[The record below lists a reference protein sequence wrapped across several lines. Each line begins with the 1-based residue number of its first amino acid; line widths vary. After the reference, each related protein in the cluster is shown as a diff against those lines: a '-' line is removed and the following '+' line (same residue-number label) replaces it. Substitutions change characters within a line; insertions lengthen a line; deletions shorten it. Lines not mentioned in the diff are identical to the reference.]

1 MILKG
6 RESLIRLIGRRRRFL
21 RRRSLITSSV
31 PQIGCKEDKDEVN
44 TESGFGNGNGVEES
58 GNGNGNGN
66 GDEEWVHCPVC
77 GKKVR
82 GEEPVINS
90 HLDKCLARGT
100 KRKLSQ
106 CTLFQLKFCTRP
118 EVTAS
123 SIDSNLTRTEFGSSA
138 NDGNIHALAS
148 EMRNSDV
155 SKNNVQD
162 ESSSSSVSLTLT
174 TSRSNIFTRNSSF
187 YNRVD
192 RAENLDGLPDFDD
205 ECKPLYG
212 AKSMQI
218 VGLDGFPQHQIS
230 DDTIDN
236 FTGSLLSLSEN
247 RTPTYEEPLEDDDNS
262 KILLDTFIVG
272 RKFADDTELI
282 IGAMVMLSRDSKNVK
297 DPNAIKVLT
306 KDTGHSKELG
316 FIPRELAQYVSPL
329 IDNFQMRFEG
339 HITSIPQ
346 HPHAVV
352 PIQIYSSSIASFGEK
367 DSSSLQ
373 EFNSF
378 RRNALCAAEFLK
390 TRPPIPAKYQ
400 HNLLLLLK
408 EVLKINAHLFAEGEK
423 TLLKAFFSLSDDSQR
438 LFARLYARKGPWF
451 RTASLS
457 YAEICDYKEAVKG
470 LSEAECVTSFE
481 SIDKLQI
488 GDLKEVLDVL
498 NVGELRDLYSLNKP
512 HRKIVRNS
520 DHGTRKQD
528 YVARLLGAYESGLCP
543 NLQSMILGKTGS
555 CIRISALA
563 ESVFWRAERL
573 FFLNGE
579 QDLSA
584 FLLVDLGIVKY
595 PAYNCIFTDQI
606 FPDRSGLLSYEEA
619 IEVAQV
625 MDESLDENNNE
636 LVSRCIEIS
645 ASHVSSF
652 VEEDRS
658 SHFGSMTAFLSCFS
672 ASWVYSKVILL
683 GVSFL
688 EHERSSL
695 SHKLCSK
702 STLACSPSSW
712 QSFQPVEH
720 LFYVRYKDAIDLLKL
735 LLVKFKSDRR
745 RGYWTLRLSID
756 LEHVGCLDE
765 SLEVAEKGLLDSWVR
780 AGCIVALQ
788 RRVLRLGK
796 PPRRWK
802 TPTFSNSINRKIVE
816 VQVQGRPVNCKTG
829 VKNVFYG
836 EDGERCGVEE
846 LALEYYAGEG
856 GCWQGVHTESGIWLT
871 IFGLLMWDIVFADV
885 PNVFR
890 TKFQTAPLD
899 LETDSFYEVRRGLVE
914 GLLDKIEHGM
924 AEELLIMSWESHVGT
939 VCRGVKW
946 DKHTLSELRT
956 AVTCI
961 GGPCLASICRNL
973 AQDYRSWSSGMPDLL
988 LWRFHDDY
996 RGEAKLVEVKGPR
1009 DRLSEQQRAWLLF
1022 LMDCG
1027 FNVEVSIVSF
1037 SLVTTLYISLGFM
1050 GAKLFGP
1057 QVSSQITLSMPHD
1070 QIITKIALWATI
1082 LTPMTKYALEFAPF
1096 AIELE
1101 ENLPSS
1107 MKSKV
1112 KMMIRG
1118 IVGSILLL
1126 VILILALCVPYFE
1139 HVLSLTGSLV
1149 GVGICQTMT
1158 LDVETFDT
1166 IDSVK
1171 DKIYEKAGIK
1181 AEHQRLVFGGKQLE
1195 NGTVKDYD
1203 IKKESTLH
1211 LVLRLLGA
1219 ATS

>member
-1 MILKG
+1 MMLKG
-6 RESLIRLIGRRRRFL
+6 RESLIRLVGRRRRFL

-31 PQIGCKEDKDEVN
+31 PQIGYKEDKDEVN
-44 TESGFGNGNGVEES
+44 TESG
-58 GNGNGNGN
+58 NGN
-66 GDEEWVHCPVC
+66 GDEQWVDCPVC
-77 GKKVR
+77 GAKVR

-106 CTLFQLKFCTRP
+106 CTLFQLKFCARP
-118 EVTAS
+118 KVTAS
-123 SIDSNLTRTEFGSSA
+123 FIDSDLTRTEFGSSA
-138 NDGNIHALAS
+138 NDGNIPVLAS

-162 ESSSSSVSLTLT
+162 ESSSSSVSLTLA
-174 TSRSNIFTRNSSF
+174 TSRSNILTRNSSLCS
-187 YNRVD
+187 RVD

-205 ECKPLYG
+205 ECKSLSG

-218 VGLDGFPQHQIS
+218 VGLEGFPHHQIS
-230 DDTIDN
+230 DDKIDN
-236 FTGSLLSLSEN
+236 FTGSPLSLSEN
-247 RTPTYEEPLEDDDNS
+247 RTPTYVEPLEDDDNS

-282 IGAMVMLSRDSKNVK
+282 IGAMVMLSRDSENVK

-329 IDNFQMRFEG
+329 IDNFQMTFEG
-339 HITSIPQ
+339 HITSIPR

-367 DSSSLQ
+367 DSSSFQ

-378 RRNALCAAEFLK
+378 RKNALCAAEFSK
-390 TRPPIPAKYQ
+390 THPPVPAKYQ

-423 TLLKAFFSLSDDSQR
+423 TLLKAFLSLSDDSQR

-451 RTASLS
+451 RTASIS

-470 LSEAECVTSFE
+470 LSEAECVTLFE

-488 GDLKEVLDVL
+488 GDLMEVLDVL
-498 NVGELRDLYSLNKP
+498 NVGELRDLYSLNKS
-512 HRKIVRNS
+512 HKKIVRNS

-528 YVARLLGAYESGLCP
+528 YIARLLGAYESGLCP
-543 NLQSMILGKTGS
+543 NLQSMILRKTGS

-606 FPDRSGLLSYEEA
+606 FPDRSDLLSYEEA

-645 ASHVSSF
+645 ASQVSSF

-688 EHERSSL
+688 EHER
-695 SHKLCSK
+695 
-702 STLACSPSSW
+702 
-712 QSFQPVEH
+712 
-720 LFYVRYKDAIDLLKL
+720 RYKDAIDLLKL

-788 RRVLRLGK
+788 RRVLRLG
-796 PPRRWK
+796 
-802 TPTFSNSINRKIVE
+802 
-816 VQVQGRPVNCKTG
+816 
-829 VKNVFYG
+829 
-836 EDGERCGVEE
+836 
-846 LALEYYAGEG
+846 
-856 GCWQGVHTESGIWLT
+856 SG
-871 IFGLLMWDIVFADV
+871 
-885 PNVFR
+885 
-890 TKFQTAPLD
+890 QT
-899 LETDSFYEVRRGLVE
+899 
-914 GLLDKIEHGM
+914 
-924 AEELLIMSWESHVGT
+924 
-939 VCRGVKW
+939 
-946 DKHTLSELRT
+946 SELQNRGEE
-956 AVTCI
+956 C
-961 GGPCLASICRNL
+961 
-973 AQDYRSWSSGMPDLL
+973 L
-988 LWRFHDDY
+988 LW
-996 RGEAKLVEVKGPR
+996 
-1009 DRLSEQQRAWLLF
+1009 
-1022 LMDCG
+1022 
-1027 FNVEVSIVSF
+1027 
-1037 SLVTTLYISLGFM
+1037 
-1050 GAKLFGP
+1050 
-1057 QVSSQITLSMPHD
+1057 
-1070 QIITKIALWATI
+1070 
-1082 LTPMTKYALEFAPF
+1082 
-1096 AIELE
+1096 
-1101 ENLPSS
+1101 
-1107 MKSKV
+1107 
-1112 KMMIRG
+1112 
-1118 IVGSILLL
+1118 
-1126 VILILALCVPYFE
+1126 
-1139 HVLSLTGSLV
+1139 
-1149 GVGICQTMT
+1149 
-1158 LDVETFDT
+1158 
-1166 IDSVK
+1166 
-1171 DKIYEKAGIK
+1171 
-1181 AEHQRLVFGGKQLE
+1181 
-1195 NGTVKDYD
+1195 
-1203 IKKESTLH
+1203 
-1211 LVLRLLGA
+1211 
-1219 ATS
+1219 

>member
-1 MILKG
+1 MLKG
-6 RESLIRLIGRRRRFL
+6 RESLIRLIGRRRRH
-21 RRRSLITSSV
+21 RRHSLLTSTQGLEIA
-31 PQIGCKEDKDEVN
+31 PKEDKDEVS
-44 TESGFGNGNGVEES
+44 TV
-58 GNGNGNGN
+58 NGNGNEG
-66 GDEEWVHCPVC
+66 EEMVDCPVC
-77 GKKVR
+77 RKKVR
-82 GEEPVINS
+82 GEINS

-118 EVTAS
+118 KVTVS
-123 SIDSNLTRTEFGSSA
+123 SVESNFTRTDVGPRA
-138 NDGNIHALAS
+138 GDGNICDLAS
-148 EMRNSDV
+148 EISSSDGPE
-155 SKNNVQD
+155 NNVQD
-162 ESSSSSVSLTLT
+162 ESNSSSVSLTLT
-174 TSRSNIFTRNSSF
+174 TNRSKICTGESSVCNGV
-187 YNRVD
+187 NRM
-192 RAENLDGLPDFDD
+192 ENLDGLVKFDD
-205 ECKPLYG
+205 ECKLLSG
-212 AKSMQI
+212 AKSTI
-218 VGLDGFPQHQIS
+218 SRLEDCPHHQIS
-230 DDTIDN
+230 DDRIDN
-236 FTGSLLSLSEN
+236 ITHSPLSPSEN
-247 RTPTYEEPLEDDDNS
+247 GTSKCVEPLEDDDNS

-272 RKFADDTELI
+272 RKFGDDIELT
-282 IGAMVMLSRDSKNVK
+282 IGAMVMLSRDSQNVK

-306 KDTGHSKELG
+306 EDTGQSKELG
-316 FIPRELAQYVSPL
+316 FIPRELAQYLSPL
-329 IDNFQMRFEG
+329 IDKFQLMFEG

-346 HPHAVV
+346 HPRAVV
-352 PIQIYSSSIASFGEK
+352 PIQMYSSSIGSFDEK
-367 DSSSLQ
+367 DSSSFQ

-378 RRNALCAAEFLK
+378 RRNALCAAEFSK
-390 TRPPIPAKYQ
+390 THPPIPAKYQ

-408 EVLKINAHLFAEGEK
+408 EVLESNAHLFTEGEK
-423 TLLKAFFSLSDDSQR
+423 TLLKSFLSLSDDSQR
-438 LFARLYARKGPWF
+438 LFARLYARPWF
-451 RTASLS
+451 RMASIS
-457 YAEICDYKEAVKG
+457 YAEICDYEEAVKG
-470 LSEAECVTSFE
+470 LSGRHIVLHCEAECVSLFE

-488 GDLKEVLDVL
+488 DDLKEVLNVL
-498 NVGELRDLYSLNKP
+498 NVGELRDLVCSLNKS
-512 HRKIVRNS
+512 HKKIAQNS

-528 YVARLLGAYESGLCP
+528 YVARVLGAYESGLCP
-543 NLQSMILGKTGS
+543 NLPSMILGKTGS
-555 CIRISALA
+555 CVRISASA

-606 FPDRSGLLSYEEA
+606 FPDRSDLLSYEEA
-619 IEVAQV
+619 IEVAQG

-658 SHFGSMTAFLSCFS
+658 SDSGSMAAFLSCFS

-688 EHERSSL
+688 EHER
-695 SHKLCSK
+695 
-702 STLACSPSSW
+702 
-712 QSFQPVEH
+712 
-720 LFYVRYKDAIDLLKL
+720 RYKDAIDLLKL

-745 RGYWTLRLSID
+745 RGYWTLRLSVD
-756 LEHVGCLDE
+756 LEHVGWLDE
-765 SLEVAEKGLLDSWVR
+765 SLEVAEKGLLDPWVR
-780 AGCIVALQ
+780 AGSIVALQ

-802 TPTFSNSINRKIVE
+802 TPSFLDSVNRKIVE
-816 VQVQGRPVNCKTG
+816 VHVQGRPVNCKTG

-871 IFGLLMWDIVFADV
+871 IFGLLMWDVVFADV

-914 GLLDKIEHGM
+914 ALLDKIEHGM

-939 VCRGVKW
+939 ACRGVNW
-946 DKHTLSELRT
+946 DKHSLSELRA

-1027 FNVEVSIVSF
+1027 FNVEVCKVS
-1037 SLVTTLYISLGFM
+1037 
-1050 GAKLFGP
+1050 
-1057 QVSSQITLSMPHD
+1057 H
-1070 QIITKIALWATI
+1070 
-1082 LTPMTKYALEFAPF
+1082 AP
-1096 AIELE
+1096 I
-1101 ENLPSS
+1101 
-1107 MKSKV
+1107 
-1112 KMMIRG
+1112 
-1118 IVGSILLL
+1118 
-1126 VILILALCVPYFE
+1126 
-1139 HVLSLTGSLV
+1139 
-1149 GVGICQTMT
+1149 
-1158 LDVETFDT
+1158 
-1166 IDSVK
+1166 
-1171 DKIYEKAGIK
+1171 
-1181 AEHQRLVFGGKQLE
+1181 
-1195 NGTVKDYD
+1195 
-1203 IKKESTLH
+1203 
-1211 LVLRLLGA
+1211 
-1219 ATS
+1219 

>member
-1 MILKG
+1 MLKG

-21 RRRSLITSSV
+21 RRRSLLSSSA
-31 PQIGCKEDKDEVN
+31 PQIGCKEDKDEVS
-44 TESGFGNGNGVEES
+44 TESGK
-58 GNGNGNGN
+58 GNGN
-66 GDEEWVHCPVC
+66 GDGDEEWVDCPVC

-82 GEEPVINS
+82 GEAPVINS

-118 EVTAS
+118 KVTVS
-123 SIDSNLTRTEFGSSA
+123 SIDSDLTRTEFRPST
-138 NDGNIHALAS
+138 NDGNIHDLAS
-148 EMRNSDV
+148 EMINSDGPE
-155 SKNNVQD
+155 NNVQD

-174 TSRSNIFTRNSSF
+174 TNRSKICTRKSSIC
-187 YNRVD
+187 NRVN
-192 RAENLDGLPDFDD
+192 RVENFDGVPEFDD
-205 ECKPLYG
+205 ECKLLSG

-218 VGLDGFPQHQIS
+218 LGLEGFPQHQIS
-230 DDTIDN
+230 DDRIENIMD
-236 FTGSLLSLSEN
+236 SLLSLSEN
-247 RTPTYEEPLEDDDNS
+247 RTPKCVEPLEDDDNS
-262 KILLDTFIVG
+262 KILLDSFIVG
-272 RKFADDTELI
+272 RKFGDDTELT
-282 IGAMVMLSRDSKNVK
+282 IGEMVMLSRDSENVK

-316 FIPRELAQYVSPL
+316 FIPRDLAQYLSPL
-329 IDNFQMRFEG
+329 IDNFQLTFEG
-339 HITSIPQ
+339 HISSIPQ

-367 DSSSLQ
+367 DSSLQ

-378 RRNALCAAEFLK
+378 RRNALCAAEFSK
-390 TRPPIPAKYQ
+390 THPPIPAKYQ

-408 EVLKINAHLFAEGEK
+408 EVLKINAHLFTEGEK
-423 TLLKAFFSLSDDSQR
+423 TLLKAFLSLSDDSQR

-451 RTASLS
+451 RTASIS
-457 YAEICDYKEAVKG
+457 YAEICDYEEAVNG
-470 LSEAECVTSFE
+470 LSEAECVTLFE
-481 SIDKLQI
+481 PVDKLQI
-488 GDLKEVLDVL
+488 GDVKEVLNVL
-498 NVGELRDLYSLNKP
+498 NVGELRDLLCSLNKS
-512 HRKIVRNS
+512 HKKIVQNS

-528 YVARLLGAYESGLCP
+528 YIARVVGAYESGLCP
-543 NLQSMILGKTGS
+543 NLPSMILGKTGS
-555 CIRISALA
+555 CIRISASA

-606 FPDRSGLLSYEEA
+606 FPDRSDLLSYEEA

-658 SHFGSMTAFLSCFS
+658 SHSGSMAAFLSCFS

-688 EHERSSL
+688 EHER
-695 SHKLCSK
+695 
-702 STLACSPSSW
+702 
-712 QSFQPVEH
+712 
-720 LFYVRYKDAIDLLKL
+720 RYKDAIDLLKL

-765 SLEVAEKGLLDSWVR
+765 SLEVAEKGLFDPWVR
-780 AGCIVALQ
+780 AGSIVALQ

-802 TPTFSNSINRKIVE
+802 TPSFSNSVSRKIVE
-816 VQVQGRPVNCKTG
+816 VHVQGRPVNCKTG

-856 GCWQGVHTESGIWLT
+856 GGWQGVHTESGIWLT

-914 GLLDKIEHGM
+914 ALLDKIEHGM

-939 VCRGVKW
+939 ACRGVNW
-946 DKHTLSELRT
+946 DKHSLSELRA

-1027 FNVEVSIVSF
+1027 FNVEVCKVSN
-1037 SLVTTLYISLGFM
+1037 
-1050 GAKLFGP
+1050 
-1057 QVSSQITLSMPHD
+1057 
-1070 QIITKIALWATI
+1070 
-1082 LTPMTKYALEFAPF
+1082 AP
-1096 AIELE
+1096 I
-1101 ENLPSS
+1101 
-1107 MKSKV
+1107 
-1112 KMMIRG
+1112 
-1118 IVGSILLL
+1118 
-1126 VILILALCVPYFE
+1126 
-1139 HVLSLTGSLV
+1139 
-1149 GVGICQTMT
+1149 
-1158 LDVETFDT
+1158 
-1166 IDSVK
+1166 
-1171 DKIYEKAGIK
+1171 
-1181 AEHQRLVFGGKQLE
+1181 
-1195 NGTVKDYD
+1195 
-1203 IKKESTLH
+1203 
-1211 LVLRLLGA
+1211 
-1219 ATS
+1219 

>member
-1 MILKG
+1 MLKG
-6 RESLIRLIGRRRRFL
+6 RESLIRLIGRRRRL
-21 RRRSLITSSV
+21 RHSLLSSSA
-31 PQIGCKEDKDEVN
+31 PQGLLIAPKEDKDEV
-44 TESGFGNGNGVEES
+44 TT
-58 GNGNGNGN
+58 GNGNGNG
-66 GDEEWVHCPVC
+66 GEEMVDCPVC
-77 GKKVR
+77 GNKVR
-82 GEEPVINS
+82 GEINS

-118 EVTAS
+118 KVTVS
-123 SIDSNLTRTEFGSSA
+123 SVESDFTRTDVGPSA
-138 NDGNIHALAS
+138 IDGNICDLAS
-148 EMRNSDV
+148 DISSSDGPL
-155 SKNNVQD
+155 NNVQD
-162 ESSSSSVSLTLT
+162 ESNSSPVSLTLT
-174 TSRSNIFTRNSSF
+174 TNRSNICSRESSVCNGV
-187 YNRVD
+187 NRI
-192 RAENLDGLPDFDD
+192 ENLDGLVKFDD
-205 ECKPLYG
+205 ECKLLSG
-212 AKSMQI
+212 ANPTIS
-218 VGLDGFPQHQIS
+218 GLEDSPQHQIS
-230 DDTIDN
+230 DNRIDN
-236 FTGSLLSLSEN
+236 ITNSPLSLSEN
-247 RTPTYEEPLEDDDNS
+247 GTSKCVEPLEDDD

-272 RKFADDTELI
+272 RKFGGVIELT
-282 IGAMVMLSRDSKNVK
+282 IGAMVMLSRDSQNVK
-297 DPNAIKVLT
+297 DTNAIKVLT
-306 KDTGHSKELG
+306 EDTGHSKELG
-316 FIPRELAQYVSPL
+316 FIPRELAQYLSPL
-329 IDNFQMRFEG
+329 IDKFQLRFEG

-346 HPHAVV
+346 PPRAVV
-352 PIQIYSSSIASFGEK
+352 PIQIYSSSIASFGKK
-367 DSSSLQ
+367 DSYGFQ

-378 RRNALCAAEFLK
+378 RRNALCAAEFSK
-390 TRPPIPAKYQ
+390 THPPIPAKYQ

-408 EVLKINAHLFAEGEK
+408 EVLKINAHLFTEGEK
-423 TLLKAFFSLSDDSQR
+423 TLLKSFLSLSDDSQR

-451 RTASLS
+451 RMARIS
-457 YAEICDYKEAVKG
+457 YAEICDYEEAVKG
-470 LSEAECVTSFE
+470 LSEAECVTLFE

-488 GDLKEVLDVL
+488 DDLKEVLNVL
-498 NVGELRDLYSLNKP
+498 NVGELWDLLCSLNKS
-512 HRKIVRNS
+512 HKKIVQKS

-528 YVARLLGAYESGLCP
+528 YIARVLGAYESGLCP
-543 NLQSMILGKTGS
+543 NLPSMILGKTGS
-555 CIRISALA
+555 CIRISASA

-606 FPDRSGLLSYEEA
+606 FPDRSDLLSYEEA

-658 SHFGSMTAFLSCFS
+658 SHSGSMVAFLSCFS

-688 EHERSSL
+688 EHER
-695 SHKLCSK
+695 
-702 STLACSPSSW
+702 
-712 QSFQPVEH
+712 
-720 LFYVRYKDAIDLLKL
+720 RYKDAIDLLKL

-745 RGYWTLRLSID
+745 RGYWTMRLSVD

-765 SLEVAEKGLLDSWVR
+765 SLEVAEKGLLDPWVR
-780 AGCIVALQ
+780 AGSIVALK

-802 TPTFSNSINRKIVE
+802 TPSFSNSFNRKIVE
-816 VQVQGRPVNCKTG
+816 VHVQGRPVNCKTG

-871 IFGLLMWDIVFADV
+871 IFGILMWDVVFADV

-914 GLLDKIEHGM
+914 ALLDKIEHGM
-924 AEELLIMSWESHVGT
+924 AEELLIMSWESHAGT
-939 VCRGVKW
+939 ACRGVNW
-946 DKHTLSELRT
+946 DKHSLSELRA

-1027 FNVEVSIVSF
+1027 FNVEVCKVS
-1037 SLVTTLYISLGFM
+1037 
-1050 GAKLFGP
+1050 
-1057 QVSSQITLSMPHD
+1057 H
-1070 QIITKIALWATI
+1070 
-1082 LTPMTKYALEFAPF
+1082 TP
-1096 AIELE
+1096 I
-1101 ENLPSS
+1101 
-1107 MKSKV
+1107 
-1112 KMMIRG
+1112 
-1118 IVGSILLL
+1118 
-1126 VILILALCVPYFE
+1126 
-1139 HVLSLTGSLV
+1139 
-1149 GVGICQTMT
+1149 
-1158 LDVETFDT
+1158 
-1166 IDSVK
+1166 
-1171 DKIYEKAGIK
+1171 
-1181 AEHQRLVFGGKQLE
+1181 
-1195 NGTVKDYD
+1195 
-1203 IKKESTLH
+1203 
-1211 LVLRLLGA
+1211 
-1219 ATS
+1219 

>member
-1 MILKG
+1 MMLKG

-21 RRRSLITSSV
+21 RCRSLITTSV
-31 PQIGCKEDKDEVN
+31 PQIGSKEDKDEVS
-44 TESGFGNGNGVEES
+44 TES
-58 GNGNGNGN
+58 GNG
-66 GDEEWVHCPVC
+66 DEVWVDCPVC

-118 EVTAS
+118 KVTAS
-123 SIDSNLTRTEFGSSA
+123 SIESDLTRTEFSSSA
-138 NDGNIHALAS
+138 NDHNIYDLAS
-148 EMRNSDV
+148 EMRNSDG
-155 SKNNVQD
+155 SNNKD

-174 TSRSNIFTRNSSF
+174 TSTCNIFTRNRV
-187 YNRVD
+187 NRV
-192 RAENLDGLPDFDD
+192 ENLDGLLEFDD
-205 ECKPLYG
+205 ERKLLSG
-212 AKSMQI
+212 EKSMQI
-218 VGLDGFPQHQIS
+218 VGLEGFPQHQIS
-230 DDTIDN
+230 DDRIDN
-236 FTGSLLSLSEN
+236 ITSSPLSLSKN
-247 RTPTYEEPLEDDDNS
+247 RTPTCVEPLEDDDNS

-282 IGAMVMLSRDSKNVK
+282 IGAMVMLSRDFENVK
-297 DPNAIKVLT
+297 DSNAIKVLT

-329 IDNFQMRFEG
+329 IDNFQLRFEG

-352 PIQIYSSSIASFGEK
+352 PIQIYSSGIASFGEK

-378 RRNALCAAEFLK
+378 RINAVCAAEFSK
-390 TRPPIPAKYQ
+390 THPPISAKYQ
-400 HNLLLLLK
+400 QNLLLLLK
-408 EVLKINAHLFAEGEK
+408 EVLKINAHLFTEGEK
-423 TLLKAFFSLSDDSQR
+423 TLLQAFLSLSDDSQR

-451 RTASLS
+451 RTASIS
-457 YAEICDYKEAVKG
+457 YAEICDYEEAVKG
-470 LSEAECVTSFE
+470 LSEAECVTLFK

-498 NVGELRDLYSLNKP
+498 NVGELRDLLCSLNKS
-512 HRKIVRNS
+512 HKKIVQNS

-528 YVARLLGAYESGLCP
+528 YVARVLGAYGSGLCP
-543 NLQSMILGKTGS
+543 NLPSMILGKTGS
-555 CIRISALA
+555 CIRISASA

-606 FPDRSGLLSYEEA
+606 FPDRSDLLSYEEA

-636 LVSRCIEIS
+636 LVSRCVEIS

-652 VEEDRS
+652 VEEDIS
-658 SHFGSMTAFLSCFS
+658 SHFGSMAAFLSCFS

-688 EHERSSL
+688 EHER
-695 SHKLCSK
+695 
-702 STLACSPSSW
+702 
-712 QSFQPVEH
+712 
-720 LFYVRYKDAIDLLKL
+720 RYKDAIDLLKL
-735 LLVKFKSDRR
+735 LLLKFKSDRR

-780 AGCIVALQ
+780 AGSIVALQ

-802 TPTFSNSINRKIVE
+802 TPSFSNSVNRKIVE
-816 VQVQGRPVNCKTG
+816 GRPVNCKTG

-856 GCWQGVHTESGIWLT
+856 GFWQGVHTESGIWLT
-871 IFGLLMWDIVFADV
+871 IFGLLMWDIIFADV

-914 GLLDKIEHGM
+914 SLLDKIEHGM

-939 VCRGVKW
+939 ACRGVKW
-946 DKHTLSELRT
+946 DKHSLSELRA

-1027 FNVEVSIVSF
+1027 FNVEVCKVS
-1037 SLVTTLYISLGFM
+1037 
-1050 GAKLFGP
+1050 
-1057 QVSSQITLSMPHD
+1057 H
-1070 QIITKIALWATI
+1070 
-1082 LTPMTKYALEFAPF
+1082 AP
-1096 AIELE
+1096 
-1101 ENLPSS
+1101 
-1107 MKSKV
+1107 V
-1112 KMMIRG
+1112 
-1118 IVGSILLL
+1118 
-1126 VILILALCVPYFE
+1126 
-1139 HVLSLTGSLV
+1139 
-1149 GVGICQTMT
+1149 
-1158 LDVETFDT
+1158 
-1166 IDSVK
+1166 
-1171 DKIYEKAGIK
+1171 
-1181 AEHQRLVFGGKQLE
+1181 
-1195 NGTVKDYD
+1195 
-1203 IKKESTLH
+1203 
-1211 LVLRLLGA
+1211 
-1219 ATS
+1219 